1 MTKFLDRATADT
13 IKARLRTL
21 RADSPRQWG
30 TMTAPQA
37 VAHCAEAMKMA
48 VDDVRPKRMP
58 IGYVIGPVVRK
69 LALGNLRPIR
79 RNSPTSPDL
88 VIRDDRDL
96 NTERERLIALIDRF
110 VAGGPEKCTT
120 HPHTFFGRLTPE
132 QWSELVYK
140 HLDHHLRQFGA

>member
-1 MTKFLDRATADT
+1 MTNLFDATTAERV
-13 IKARLRTL
+13 KARLRAL
-21 RADSPRQWG
+21 RPDSPRQWG

-37 VAHCAEAMKMA
+37 VAHCVESMKTA
-48 VDDVRPKRMP
+48 VDDVRPKRMLA
-58 IGYVIGPVVRK
+58 GYVFGPVIRR
-69 LALGNLRPIR
+69 LALGNAEPMR

-96 NTERERLIALIDRF
+96 DAERDRLVVLIDRF
-110 VAGGPEKCTT
+110 VAGGPESCTK

-132 QWSELVYK
+132 QWGELMYK